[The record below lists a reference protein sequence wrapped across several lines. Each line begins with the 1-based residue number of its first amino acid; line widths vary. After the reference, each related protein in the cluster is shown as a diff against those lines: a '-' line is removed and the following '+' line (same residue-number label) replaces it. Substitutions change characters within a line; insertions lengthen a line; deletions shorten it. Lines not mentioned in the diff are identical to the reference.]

1 MTVTLTLGGIVFQ
14 DFEVPDSIRI
24 GGDQALV
31 VHKLPGGART
41 IDAMGADDADIP
53 WAGRFRGREAESR
66 ARVLDGYR
74 KTGQVLLLRWSTYRY
89 RVVVQSFKAD
99 YQQPFEIPY
108 SVNCTVVAD
117 ESAPTLTGIPG
128 LDELIGSDLGR
139 ALGLSDSLGVAA
151 IGTALATARQAVA
164 TVNTLR
170 NAPASTLTGIAG
182 TLSVAQQAVAATVTA
197 ATSVV
202 TSAAPVAAGGDPA
215 SMAASL
221 SNQSSAFGQL
231 NQLYQ
236 LGSTVTRMTK
246 NLLA

>member
-1 MTVTLTLGGIVFQ
+1 MTVLTLGGIVFQ
-14 DFEVPDSIRI
+14 DFEVPDVIRT
-24 GGDQALV
+24 GGDHALV

-53 WAGRFRGREAESR
+53 WSGRFRGQQAESR
-66 ARVLDGYR
+66 ARLLDRYR
-74 KTGQVLLLRWSTYRY
+74 KTGQVLLLQWSTYRY
-89 RVVVQSFKAD
+89 QVVVQSFKAE

-108 SVNCTVVAD
+108 SVNCTVVSD
-117 ESAPTLTGIPG
+117 ESTPVLTGIAA

-151 IGTALATARQAVA
+151 IGSALTIARQAIGNA
-164 TVNTLR
+164 STLR

-182 TLSVAQQAVAATVTA
+182 TLGAAQQVIGASTTA
-197 ATSVV
+197 AGSVIASSTPV
-202 TSAAPVAAGGDPA
+202 TAGGDPA
-215 SMAASL
+215 SMATSL

-231 NQLYQ
+231 TQLYQ